1 MLRRHGHFKHINVDD
16 TLPACFQERVID
28 HLTASFTEDRIGQR
42 INEGFMTC
50 IERLHVEIIA
60 SLPSDS
66 PLTKKLQKRTENSR
80 KAALTYLKGQISQM
94 TNAVKTARG
103 EIDRALK
110 ARMEKELRPGYDGTQ
125 GDLFRGRGS
134 VRRQKVGITTISR
147 FVSPA

>member
-16 TLPACFQERVID
+16 TLLACFQERVID
-28 HLTASFTEDRIGQR
+28 RLTASFTEDRIGQR

-60 SLPSDS
+60 SLPSNS
-66 PLTKKLQKRTENSR
+66 PLTKKLKKRTENSR

-110 ARMEKELRPGYDGTQ
+110 ARMEEELRPGYDRTQ

-134 VRRQKVGITTISR
+134 VRRQKVGIATISCL
-147 FVSPA
+147 VSPA